1 MKLRFR
7 PEARQDLR
15 DIGDYIAHDDGRAAR
30 RFVRMLR
37 EKCALIG
44 RNPHAGRERPERRE
58 GLRSFPAQSYVI
70 FLPRA

>member
-15 DIGDYIAHDDGRAAR
+15 DIGDYIARDDGRAAR

-44 RNPHAGRERPERRE
+44 RNPHGAASARNSAKACAAFP
-58 GLRSFPAQSYVI
+58 LRAT
-70 FLPRA
+70 